1 MHRLWAE
8 RELVRARFSGIGIA
22 AHVEVIMVDVNHLD
36 ALVVLKRV
44 RNRPAVDCSLF
55 EVHRALVVGMVQLS
69 KANQRDKPRIVDIV
83 GYLDLGDPN
92 LVPLLLMQE
101 RNPTTNRTGTLQ
113 GMDDLVVT
121 RRIDRHVGSR
131 SDRR

>member
-1 MHRLWAE
+1 
-8 RELVRARFSGIGIA
+8 
-22 AHVEVIMVDVNHLD
+22 
-36 ALVVLKRV
+36 
-44 RNRPAVDCSLF
+44 
-55 EVHRALVVGMVQLS
+55 MVQLS

-101 RNPTTNRTGTLQ
+101 RNPTADRTGSLQ